1 MLTLTAAQWNGWL
14 ALYLWP
20 FVRVLAF
27 VMVAPPFSDGQI
39 PTRIKVGLALVITLV
54 IAPTLAPPALVEVS
68 SPTGIWITMTQVIIG
83 VALGL
88 CVRLV
93 FAAIGAAGELI
104 SIQMG
109 LGFATLFDS
118 AQTESNMVI
127 GRFLTLAAITTFI
140 TLDGHLLLLAT
151 LHDLFG
157 AFPIAPGLPE
167 AGGWLELARAGV
179 LIFSLGLRL
188 ALPVIGILLVV
199 NLALAVL
206 SRATAQLNPFA
217 IGLSATLLAGLVL
230 LSLVFVSLAPLLM
243 EGIQHS
249 LDIGVRAL
257 RPALP
262 TE

>member
-20 FVRVLAF
+20 FVRILAF
-27 VMVAPPFSDGQI
+27 VMVAPPFSDSQI
-39 PTRIKVGLALVITLV
+39 PARIKVGLAVVLTLV
-54 IAPTLAPPALVEVS
+54 IAPTLGTPPAIEIS
-68 SPTGIWITMTQVIIG
+68 SPTGIWITMIQVMVG
-83 VALGL
+83 VTLGF
-88 CVRLV
+88 CVRVV

-127 GRFLTLAAITTFI
+127 GRFLTLTALTAFIAA
-140 TLDGHLLLLAT
+140 DGHLMLLAT
-151 LHDLFG
+151 LHDVFT
-157 AFPIAPGLPE
+157 AFPVAPGLIE
-167 AGGWLELARAGV
+167 AGGWLELAKAGLLV
-179 LIFSLGLRL
+179 FSFGLRL

-230 LSLVFVSLAPLLM
+230 LALVFVSLAPLLT
-243 EGIQHS
+243 EAVRHS
-249 LDIGVRAL
+249 LEIGARAL
-257 RPALP
+257 RSATPAD
-262 TE
+262 

>member
-1 MLTLTAAQWNGWL
+1 MMLTLTATQWNGWL

-20 FVRVLAF
+20 LVRILAF
-27 VMVAPPFSDGQI
+27 VMVAPPFSDSQI
-39 PTRIKVGLALVITLV
+39 PMRVKVGLSVVITLV
-54 IAPTLAPPALVEVS
+54 IAPALNAPPAIELS
-68 SPTGIWITMTQVIIG
+68 SPTGIWITMTQVVIG
-83 VALGL
+83 VALGF
-88 CVRLV
+88 CVRVV
-93 FAAIGAAGELI
+93 FAAISAAGELV

-127 GRFLTLAAITTFI
+127 GRFLTLTALTTFI
-140 TLDGHLLLLAT
+140 AADGHLMLLAT
-151 LHDLFG
+151 LHDLFTT
-157 AFPIAPGLPE
+157 FPVSPGLIE

-217 IGLSATLLAGLVL
+217 IGLSATLLTGLVL
-230 LSLVFVSLAPLLM
+230 LSLILISLSPLLM
-243 EGIQHS
+243 EGVQQGIE
-249 LDIGVRAL
+249 IGARAL
-257 RPALP
+257 RPAL
-262 TE
+262 